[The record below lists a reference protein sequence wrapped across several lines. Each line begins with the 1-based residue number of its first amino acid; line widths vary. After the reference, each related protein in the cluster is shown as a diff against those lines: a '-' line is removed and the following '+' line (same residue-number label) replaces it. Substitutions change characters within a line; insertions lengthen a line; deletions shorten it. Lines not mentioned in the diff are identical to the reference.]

1 MHLDNEK
8 QPATAVKNNVLPL
21 TMDAGFFFERA
32 LSSLDRYRYDKA
44 LKYFG
49 KAVEYEPKNPVNH
62 CNMAGI
68 LSEMGDYAASNAAL
82 LHVLEEI
89 DPEMTECYFYIANN
103 YANMELFEDAEE
115 ALVHYLEKDK
125 NGQFLEEA
133 KDMMELLQYELN
145 RPTKLSQIKS
155 REGVYEHE
163 KARKCLETGH
173 FSQAINLL
181 EDITQKQPDFLAA
194 LNNLA
199 LAYYYR
205 GDFEAAHAA
214 IANVL
219 DQDDGNL
226 HALCNLAIF
235 YQHQGETIPLL
246 SLIENL
252 RKIVPFHQEHVFK
265 LATTM
270 GILGQHEIAYGHFRR
285 LLRTIEHGHDPNLI
299 HYAAAAACNT
309 GRYEVAKKL
318 WLQIE
323 KLDPAH
329 DTAQF
334 YLSQLEVAEHGQG
347 LPIVSYHY
355 QLPFEEQF
363 KDWESVDEWLPSQVD
378 QNPLLRSSLFWALR
392 HSDRPTK
399 IGVVQLLG
407 KIGDEEVKLALQ
419 ELLLDPNEDMYVKDL
434 VLFTLRSMGVNKV
447 VPFHDGNT
455 IEMVSTAVVKT
466 TLPLWK
472 KEWQGVLDVAFEHLA
487 NRGDLEQ
494 QHDVETL
501 WVQFLTL
508 QYPNI
513 PTIQS
518 VQGWA
523 AALDYLISKVHQLDS
538 SYQMI
543 STRYGVSASTV
554 RRYVERIDTVCQVK
568 QKIAE
573 QMFVVR

>member
-115 ALVHYLEKDK
+115 ALVHYLEKDT

-155 REGVYEHE
+155 RAGAFEHE
-163 KARKCLETGH
+163 KARKWLETGH
-173 FSQAINLL
+173 FSQAIKLL
-181 EDITQKQPDFLAA
+181 EEITQKQPDFLAA

-205 GDFEAAHAA
+205 GDFEAALIA
-214 IANVL
+214 IASVL

-235 YQHQGETIPLL
+235 YQHQGETISLL
-246 SLIENL
+246 SLIEKL
-252 RKIVPFHQEHVFK
+252 SKIVPFHHEHLFK

-270 GILGQHEIAYGHFRR
+270 GILGQHEIAYTHFRR
-285 LLRTIEHGHDPNLI
+285 LLKTIEHGHDPNLI
-299 HYAAAAACNT
+299 HYAAVAACNT
-309 GRYEVAKKL
+309 GRYAVARTL

-323 KLDPAH
+323 KIDPAH

-334 YLSQLEVAEHGQG
+334 YLNQLEVAEPEQG

-363 KDWESVDEWLPSQVD
+363 KNWETVDEWLPSQVE

-392 HSDRPTK
+392 HSDLPTK

-419 ELLLDPNEDMYVKDL
+419 ELLLDPHEDLYVKDL
-434 VLFTLRSMGVNKV
+434 VLFTLRSIGVNEI

-455 IEMVSTAVVKT
+455 IEMVSTAVIKT
-466 TLPLWK
+466 TLPIWK
-472 KEWQGVLDVAFEHLA
+472 QEWQGVLDIVFEQLGD
-487 NRGDLEQ
+487 RCDLEQ

-518 VQGWA
+518 LQGWA

-538 SYQMI
+538 SYQVI
-543 STRYGVSASTV
+543 SARYGVSASTV

-568 QKIAE
+568 QKINE
-573 QMFVVR
+573 HMFVVR

>member
-115 ALVHYLEKDK
+115 ALVHYLEKDTS
-125 NGQFLEEA
+125 GQFLEEA
-133 KDMMELLQYELN
+133 KDMMELLQYELK

-155 REGVYEHE
+155 REGAFEHE
-163 KARKCLETGH
+163 KARKWLETGH
-173 FSQAINLL
+173 FSQAIKLL

-205 GDFEAAHAA
+205 GDFEAALAA
-214 IANVL
+214 IASVL

-285 LLRTIEHGHDPNLI
+285 LLRTIEHGQDPNLI
-299 HYAAAAACNT
+299 HYAAAAEI
-309 GRYEVAKKL
+309 GR
-318 WLQIE
+318 
-323 KLDPAH
+323 AH
-329 DTAQF
+329 
-334 YLSQLEVAEHGQG
+334 V
-347 LPIVSYHY
+347 
-355 QLPFEEQF
+355 
-363 KDWESVDEWLPSQVD
+363 
-378 QNPLLRSSLFWALR
+378 
-392 HSDRPTK
+392 
-399 IGVVQLLG
+399 
-407 KIGDEEVKLALQ
+407 
-419 ELLLDPNEDMYVKDL
+419 
-434 VLFTLRSMGVNKV
+434 
-447 VPFHDGNT
+447 
-455 IEMVSTAVVKT
+455 
-466 TLPLWK
+466 
-472 KEWQGVLDVAFEHLA
+472 
-487 NRGDLEQ
+487 
-494 QHDVETL
+494 
-501 WVQFLTL
+501 
-508 QYPNI
+508 
-513 PTIQS
+513 
-518 VQGWA
+518 
-523 AALDYLISKVHQLDS
+523 
-538 SYQMI
+538 
-543 STRYGVSASTV
+543 
-554 RRYVERIDTVCQVK
+554 
-568 QKIAE
+568 
-573 QMFVVR
+573 